1 MKENDKVIDQIAVI
15 LSCWN
20 EYLQIERLV
29 NEN

>member
-1 MKENDKVIDQIAVI
+1 MKENDKVNDEIAVI